1 MPSVRRAFRSGDQ
14 RRGGTLGYPSEE
26 LNAEV
31 AFIAYYMHWPF
42 NEIMALEH
50 RERRLWVAEI
60 SKINERLNS
69 TERPGPE
76 RYVNW

>member
-1 MPSVRRAFRSGDQ
+1 
-14 RRGGTLGYPSEE
+14 
-26 LNAEV
+26 
-31 AFIAYYMHWPF
+31 MHWPF